1 MTTTKII
8 YENLRRFE
16 VELAFNGD
24 LNLADIKE
32 NGKTIWTIF
41 ANSEKSL
48 KSQVTKWCRANY

>member
-48 KSQVTKWCRANY
+48 KSQVTKWIRANW